1 MGTKYV
7 LVAVLAL
14 SLSVAHGSCPLP
26 DDDVI
31 VEGLE
36 YLLQVENAELR
47 PQSYRVSLLSPIH
60 YVCQAVGN
68 RINTFASVSVIV
80 TYTPNPGAQ
89 SRTSIFQLWCNYAAV
104 WEADTSGGLAAP
116 SSSIT
121 ASTPTRTDCAQC
133 RHNWGDDRCRRKPL
147 LKSCYYNSHIFSLS
161 E

>member
-31 VEGLE
+31 LRGLE
-36 YLLQVENAELR
+36 KLLQVENGDSA
-47 PQSYRVSLLSPIH
+47 QSYRVSLLSPIH

-68 RINTFASVSVIV
+68 WIDTFASVSVIV
-80 TYTPNPGAQ
+80 TYTPNPGAHI
-89 SRTSIFQLWCNYAAV
+89 RTSIFQLWCDYEAV
-104 WEADTSGGLAAP
+104 WEADASGGLAAP

-133 RHNWGDDRCRRKPL
+133 RHNWGDDRCRCKPL

-161 E
+161 K